1 MKNTEF
7 NEISDNSVA
16 LSDEDDPLVLAELK
30 NKIPLTRPE
39 VMALASQLI
48 RITHTRAVRTRF
60 KPSSKDNTRLSFAR
74 ACSGLIETY
83 SKLLKEAEVQELAER
98 VEALEKGRVK
108 VREVILE

>member
-1 MKNTEF
+1 MKIEDNNEIQDTSGNVSDEEESLVLNEMKN
-7 NEISDNSVA
+7 
-16 LSDEDDPLVLAELK
+16 K
-30 NKIPLTRPE
+30 KPLTREE

-83 SKLLKEAEVQELAER
+83 SKLLKEAEIQELSER
-98 VEALEKGRVK
+98 ITELEK
-108 VREVILE
+108 VRLRE